1 MKSIVK
7 PKEKKKRKKKAK
19 ANPSRHARVRIEER
33 ADNNL
38 DLIQRAYKKGLTP
51 ARVRGKL
58 QLYLY
63 SKQHGRTNGA
73 IKAVLYKGYVFIF
86 CTIKK
91 RLITMYELPERY
103 KEDYEYELSLRRVK
117 K

>member
-1 MKSIVK
+1 MKLK
-7 PKEKKKRKKKAK
+7 DKKKKKRKAK

-33 ADNNL
+33 ADNDL
-38 DLIQRAYKKGLTP
+38 DLVQKAYKKGLTP

-63 SKQHGRTNGA
+63 SKQHGRTNGFY
-73 IKAVLYKGYVFIF
+73 KAVVYKGYVFIF
-86 CTIKK
+86 YTVKR
-91 RLITMYELPERY
+91 RLITMYELPEAY